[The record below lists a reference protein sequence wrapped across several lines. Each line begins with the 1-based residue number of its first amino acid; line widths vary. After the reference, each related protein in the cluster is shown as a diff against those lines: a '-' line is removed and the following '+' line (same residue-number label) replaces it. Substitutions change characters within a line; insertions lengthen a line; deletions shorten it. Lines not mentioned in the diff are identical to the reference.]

1 MTWTQSVPPAIAG
14 GYAVDSNRLRLRI
27 HPPATAGGTDCAQV
41 KACKPGK
48 SFTNL
53 KGDQLTAKDKLII
66 ALDVDTPAKALDLV
80 KQLHSVA
87 GMFKIGSTLFT
98 SAGPQIVRDI
108 IALDS
113 KVFLDLK
120 FHDIPHQV
128 AGAASAAAELGVS
141 LFTIHA
147 SGGSEMMQRA
157 VESVKKGGS
166 RTKVLAISV
175 LTSIDAEILS
185 QIGVNSSPTESVQRL
200 VRLAKDSGVDGVVAS
215 PQELHTIRGLVSN
228 PEFLVVTPG
237 IRPSTNDAE
246 DQKRT
251 ATPAAAISAG
261 ASYLVVGR
269 PITGAADPV
278 AAAHAIVTE
287 MQQGEALLTKGT
299 EP

>member
-1 MTWTQSVPPAIAG
+1 
-14 GYAVDSNRLRLRI
+14 
-27 HPPATAGGTDCAQV
+27 
-41 KACKPGK
+41 
-48 SFTNL
+48 
-53 KGDQLTAKDKLII
+53 LTAKDKLII
-66 ALDVDTPAKALDLV
+66 ALDVETPAKAFDLV

-128 AGAASAAAELGVS
+128 AGAARAAAELGVS

-157 VESVKKGGS
+157 VDSVNEVAEKTGK
-166 RTKVLAISV
+166 RARVLAISV
-175 LTSIDAEILS
+175 LTSIDATILA
-185 QIGVNSSPTESVQRL
+185 QIGVNSTPGESVLRL

-215 PQELHTIRGLVSN
+215 PQEIQTIRGMVSS

-237 IRPSTNDAE
+237 IRPSTNESVGE
-246 DQKRT
+246 DQKRV
-251 ATPAAAISAG
+251 ATPAAAIAAG

-269 PITGAADPV
+269 PITGAPDPV
-278 AAAHAIVTE
+278 AAAQAIVTE
-287 MQQGEALLTKGT
+287 MQQVTLQMGSLLTKGT
-299 EP
+299 D